1 MPIPIRDINSLQ
13 HSTIVHLFELDLSA
27 LGVTVNPVLR
37 FCNLTNGTSSVFWKG
52 FEYPPFPIKAE
63 GYEYNGKGSLPRPT
77 VTVSNLLGVITNLV
91 LDNDDLLGAK
101 LTRKRTLARY
111 LDGMPN
117 ANTTIEFPD
126 DVYFIERKVNENA
139 LFVEFELASTL
150 DLEGFM
156 IPNRIMTASTCRWVY
171 RSAQCGYTGTIS
183 TCDQTL
189 NGANGCKAHFGQ
201 YAELPFGAFP
211 GLDNQGGYS

>member
-52 FEYPPFPIKAE
+52 LEYPPFPIKAE

-91 LDNDDLLGAK
+91 LDNDDLELYNKIIGLDEYEDVIVGNTNK
-101 LTRKRTLARY
+101 L
-111 LDGMPN
+111 
-117 ANTTIEFPD
+117 
-126 DVYFIERKVNENA
+126 
-139 LFVEFELASTL
+139 S
-150 DLEGFM
+150 LE
-156 IPNRIMTASTCRWVY
+156 IS
-171 RSAQCGYTGTIS
+171 IS
-183 TCDQTL
+183 TFL
-189 NGANGCKAHFGQ
+189 IMLLMFLFYIFK
-201 YAELPFGAFP
+201 
-211 GLDNQGGYS
+211 

>member
-52 FEYPPFPIKAE
+52 LEYPPFPIKAE

-156 IPNRIMTASTCRWVY
+156 IPNRIMTTAFCAWR
-171 RSAQCGYTGTIS
+171 RSSECIYAEGKI
-183 TCDQTL
+183 CDHTL
-189 NGANGCKAHFGQ
+189 NGSNGCKTKWGQ
-201 YAELPFGAFP
+201 YAELPFGGFP